1 MKKKAGEINI
11 ADKKLGTVTHY
22 YDKIGVAV
30 IKLTGGDLKIGDK
43 VKFMGAGGVEFTQ
56 EIKSMQIEHADIE
69 IAKKGDEFGIKTE
82 KPVKSP
88 SPLLSA

>member
-1 MKKKAGEINI
+1 M
-11 ADKKLGTVTHY
+11 ADKNLGTVSHY

-30 IKLTGGDLKIGDK
+30 IKLKDGDLKIGDE
-43 VKFMGAGGVEFTQ
+43 VKLIGNDGVEFTQ